1 MTDHEQ
7 GVLSELFGKLW
18 GGWHTDEKA
27 ALVADLFRFYEL
39 TMVRDA
45 VNRWW
50 RQNPDAFRPKLADI
64 LADVK
69 AKGGSI
75 ETERRWKIWDER
87 SYRILNE
94 YRKINGQDE
103 ESVQDYARQN
113 AIIIPSVAERNEVI
127 RRMRIYDEQ
136 YLASHGRT
144 YNEAVQAHREWLRNE
159 CESARAK
166 REAAKDDPKMA
177 GVRAIVNRLVIK
189 FTEPVTV

>member
-1 MTDHEQ
+1 MIRSTWNGQ
-7 GVLSELFGKLW
+7 W
-18 GGWHTDEKA
+18 ATDEKM
-27 ALVADLFRFYEL
+27 ALICSMFGRYPCNTVI
-39 TMVRDA
+39 DA
-45 VNRWW
+45 FTRHWQ
-50 RQNPDAFRPKLADI
+50 QNPDAFRPKLADI

-87 SYRILNE
+87 GYRIQNE

-113 AIIIPSVAERNEVI
+113 AIIIPGVAERNEVI

-136 YLASHGRT
+136 YLASHGRI

-189 FTEPVTV
+189 FTEPVCHFP